1 MQIAIIIK
9 HGYVNEVVVPDSSV
23 KVVVVDADDPMGMAT
38 VTIEGRE
45 ACIDS
50 AAMAKHTADPARLAA
65 LVHQFKSG
73 LLELEQTDQVRTVL
87 ALLDT
92 ETAAA

>member
-23 KVVVVDADDPMGMAT
+23 KVVVIDADDPMGGT
-38 VTIEGRE
+38 VTVEGHE
-45 ACIDS
+45 VCIDS
-50 AAMAKHTADPARLAA
+50 AAMAKQTADPARLAS
-65 LVHQFKSG
+65 LMQEFKTG
-73 LLELEQTDQVRTVL
+73 LLELEQTDQVRSVL

-92 ETAAA
+92 ETAST